1 MFGKYFVD
9 ICDTNPIGN
18 SIVIDC
24 DTNGIG
30 KRKPH
35 RFLDGVPLKAETY
48 LLLFLFRLDF
58 LLPRFE
64 CYLLCFQPGVECWS

>member
-1 MFGKYFVD
+1 LTILGKYFVD

-30 KRKPH
+30 KRKTPTIAGEGSSQGWNQS
-35 RFLDGVPLKAETY
+35 LLLKA
-48 LLLFLFRLDF
+48 
-58 LLPRFE
+58 
-64 CYLLCFQPGVECWS
+64 